1 MIASD
6 PLSYIFLGC
15 FLFSAVFLVITTL
28 FGVGHGHAL
37 GAGGHSLHLPHI
49 AGGHHIT
56 GGHHIA
62 GHVTAGGHAP
72 ATAHGATHAAASST
86 SHVAGAD
93 TAGTTLVSPL
103 DGLRSLLLG
112 TLNLYGL
119 LTLLLLF
126 GLLGYLLHNFTNLG
140 AELSLILALLV
151 GAGGALLVSSLLS
164 SLFFNREVGVL
175 GAESSVLEGR
185 LGKTSI
191 AIRSGGIGEV
201 IYTTAQGGR
210 HSMGARSADGEAIP
224 VNTDIVIL
232 GTKNGIASVQPWDRF
247 MSNVRAGLTPS
258 LEPIDTD

>member
-49 AGGHHIT
+49 AGGHHI
-56 GGHHIA
+56 A
-62 GHVTAGGHAP
+62 GHVTAGGHVP
-72 ATAHGATHAAASST
+72 TAHSATTHVASSST
-86 SHVAGAD
+86 SHVTGGE
-93 TAGTTLVSPL
+93 TAGTTTQVGGGA
-103 DGLRSLLLG
+103 GLKSLLLG

-126 GLLGYLLHNFTNLG
+126 GLLGYLLHNSTNVG
-140 AELSLILALLV
+140 PELSLILALLV
-151 GAGGALLVSSLLS
+151 GAGGALLVSTLLS

-185 LGKTSI
+185 LGKTSM
-191 AIRSGGIGEV
+191 AIRAGGIGEV
-201 IYTTAQGGR
+201 IYSNTQGGR
-210 HSMGARSADGEAIP
+210 QSIGARSADGEAIP
-224 VNTDIVIL
+224 VDTDIVIL

-247 MSNVRAGLTPS
+247 MANVRAGLTPP

>member
-15 FLFSAVFLVITTL
+15 FLFSALFLVITTV

-37 GAGGHSLHLPHI
+37 GAGSHSIHLPHI
-49 AGGHHIT
+49 A

-72 ATAHGATHAAASST
+72 AATAHGATHAAANST
-86 SHVAGAD
+86 AHVAGGEPS
-93 TAGTTLVSPL
+93 GTTTISPL
-103 DGLRSLLLG
+103 GGLKSLLMG
-112 TLNLYGL
+112 ALNLYGL
-119 LTLLLLF
+119 LTLLLIF
-126 GLLGYLLHNFTNLG
+126 GLLGYLLHNFTNVG

-151 GAGGALLVSSLLS
+151 GASGAVLVSSLLS
-164 SLFFNREVGVL
+164 TLFFNRVVGIL

-191 AIRSGGIGEV
+191 AIRAGGIGEV
-201 IYTTAQGGR
+201 IYTTTQGGR
-210 HSMGARSADGEAIP
+210 HSMGARSADGAAIA
-224 VNTDIVIL
+224 VDTDIVIL

-247 MSNVRAGLTPS
+247 MSNVRAGLTPP

>member
-37 GAGGHSLHLPHI
+37 GAGGHGLHLPHI
-49 AGGHHIT
+49 AGGHHI
-56 GGHHIA
+56 A
-62 GHVTAGGHAP
+62 GHITAGGHTP
-72 ATAHGATHAAASST
+72 STTAHGATHVDPSSA
-86 SHVAGAD
+86 SHVTGGD
-93 TAGTTLVSPL
+93 TAGTTTQVGGGA
-103 DGLRSLLLG
+103 GLKSLLLG

-126 GLLGYLLHNFTNLG
+126 GLLGYLLHNFSNVG
-140 AELSLILALLV
+140 PELSLILALLV
-151 GAGGALLVSSLLS
+151 GAGSALLVSSLLS

-185 LGKTSI
+185 LGKTSM
-191 AIRSGGIGEV
+191 AIRAGGIGEV
-201 IYTTAQGGR
+201 IYSNTQGGR
-210 HSMGARSADGEAIP
+210 QSIGARSADGEAIP
-224 VNTDIVIL
+224 VDTDIVIL

-247 MSNVRAGLTPS
+247 MANVRAGLTPP

>member
-6 PLSYIFLGC
+6 PLSYVFLGC

-28 FGVGHGHAL
+28 LGAGHGHAL

-49 AGGHHIT
+49 AGGHHI
-56 GGHHIA
+56 A
-62 GHVTAGGHAP
+62 GHITTGGHAP
-72 ATAHGATHAAASST
+72 ATTAHGAAHTASSSA
-86 SHVAGAD
+86 SHVTGGD
-93 TAGTTLVSPL
+93 TAGTTTVSPL
-103 DGLRSLLLG
+103 GGLKSLLLG
-112 TLNLYGL
+112 SLNLYGL

-126 GLLGYLLHNFTNLG
+126 GLLGYLLHNFTNVG
-140 AELSLILALLV
+140 ADLSLILALLV
-151 GAGGALLVSSLLS
+151 GAGGALLVSSLLG

-185 LGKTSI
+185 LGKTSV
-191 AIRSGGIGEV
+191 AIRADGIGEV
-201 IYTTAQGGR
+201 IYTSTQGGR

-224 VNTDIVIL
+224 VDTEIVIL

-247 MSNVRAGLTPS
+247 MTNVRSGLTPP